1 MQYIIIIQFSES
13 ALRVLWMHICIY
25 VLWET
30 ETEKK
35 EGFRE
40 TKRHRETKEGGKR
53 ESVRVRDILFGFF
66 EM

>member
-1 MQYIIIIQFSES
+1 
-13 ALRVLWMHICIY
+13 MHICIY